1 MLSCRTLEKSNNPY
15 IESLEEPCVSKN
27 QKGIFAMSIWL
38 ERKFWK
44 IAETVENSIPE
55 MRAKFMCMC
64 VLKKQFWISCDHF
77 KVYKKSK
84 SPIQKGF

>member
-1 MLSCRTLEKSNNPY
+1 M
-15 IESLEEPCVSKN
+15 
-27 QKGIFAMSIWL
+27 
-38 ERKFWK
+38 
-44 IAETVENSIPE
+44 ENSIPE

-84 SPIQKGF
+84 SNSKRILNLQNFLPKHPFSVTLGTVLKMANEIN

>member
-1 MLSCRTLEKSNNPY
+1 M
-15 IESLEEPCVSKN
+15 
-27 QKGIFAMSIWL
+27 
-38 ERKFWK
+38 
-44 IAETVENSIPE
+44 ENSIPE
-55 MRAKFMCMC
+55 IRAKFMCMC